1 MNSERR
7 RNRGVLDYLG
17 EGQMDDG
24 EWERERMKDINKT
37 SPVRR
42 VWRD

>member
-1 MNSERR
+1 MGIFWN
-7 RNRGVLDYLG
+7 YLG

-24 EWERERMKDINKT
+24 ERGRENVRDVNKT

>member
-1 MNSERR
+1 MKEEETEVFWN
-7 RNRGVLDYLG
+7 YLG